1 MYNNININII
11 VNITVIMIIT
21 DLPVEMILPIIYKTK
36 YIDVIRLYMVCKRF
50 KKIIDNNSYDIYLS
64 FEKNSCEIYW
74 YPCYQTSDWYE
85 AFNYKIFLNIYINSI
100 KNKKES
106 LIALTRI
113 HKILAKQLTCP
124 IVSASLLPNTMKKAI
139 LCYLL
144 QLCPNKR
151 KDINK
156 NSRDIIESTDRIF
169 LKETIEKY
177 VPHDMLNYIN
187 VKGIR
192 IPGIDDYN
200 PYKSDEHP
208 YIYLWDKEKKT
219 KTKYLVKIND
229 DDTKLFDIV

>member
-1 MYNNININII
+1 
-11 VNITVIMIIT
+11 MIIT
-21 DLPVEMILPIIYKTK
+21 DLPVEMILPIIYKTN
-36 YIDVIRLYMVCKRF
+36 YIDVIQLYMVCKRF
-50 KKIIDNNSYDIYLS
+50 KNIIECNAYDIYLS
-64 FEKNSCEIYW
+64 FEKNSHELCW

-85 AFNYKIFLNIYINSI
+85 EFNYQIFLNIYIDSI

-113 HKILAKQLTCP
+113 HKILVKELTCP
-124 IVSASLLPNTMKKAI
+124 IVSASFIPNTIKQVI
-139 LCYLL
+139 LCCLL

-151 KDINK
+151 KGINK
-156 NSRDIIESTDRIF
+156 ESRDIIESSNRTF

-200 PYKSDEHP
+200 PYESNERP
-208 YIYLWDKEKKT
+208 YIYLWDKKKKT
-219 KTKYLVKIND
+219 KTKYLVKLNNND
-229 DDTKLFDIV
+229 SKIFNIY